1 MAGTMPAPSDFR
13 VHLATARKTSVVDD
27 LRLLRTAKENAQA
40 RTVTRIRASNTTY
53 KVRPGDSL
61 SSIAA
66 HAYGK
71 AAAWPVIYWH
81 NRAHIRWANIITV
94 GQVLALPPLPAH
106 IPAAPA
112 RLAPALPQPAPA
124 QAASGVPSSGG
135 TGAVSSPAPAAPV
148 SSGSGVDWNA
158 IAACE
163 AGGNWATNTGNGFY
177 GGLQFSQS
185 TWDAYGG
192 GAYASSADQASASQQ
207 IAVANRVLAG
217 QGIGAWPVCGARG

>member
-1 MAGTMPAPSDFR
+1 MAGATPASSDFR
-13 VHLATARKTSVVDD
+13 VHLATTRNASVNDD
-27 LRLLRTAKENAQA
+27 LGLLRMAKANAQA
-40 RTVTRIRASNTTY
+40 RTVTQTRASNATY
-53 KVRPGDSL
+53 KVRSGDSL

-66 HAYGK
+66 HAYRK

-94 GQVLALPPLPAH
+94 GQMLALPPLPAH

-112 RLAPALPQPAPA
+112 RLAPAPPQPVPA
-124 QAASGVPSSGG
+124 QAASGE

-148 SSGSGVDWNA
+148 YSGSGVDWNA

-163 AGGNWATNTGNGFY
+163 SGGNWATSTGNGFY

-192 GAYASSADQASASQQ
+192 TSYAPSADQASASQQ